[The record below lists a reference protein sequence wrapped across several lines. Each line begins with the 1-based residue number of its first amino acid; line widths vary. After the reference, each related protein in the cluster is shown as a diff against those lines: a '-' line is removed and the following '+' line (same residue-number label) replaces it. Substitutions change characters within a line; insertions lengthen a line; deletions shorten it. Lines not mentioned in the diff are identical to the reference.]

1 MIKILLDTANDSLFE
16 SSLFSLLF
24 ELSPIVPNNLH
35 AKHNFSLFVQG
46 LNFEGIKSK
55 GLHLY
60 LNLGISEK
68 ANLIAFLFSSSKII
82 ESPFFK
88 VFGEEV
94 F

>member
-1 MIKILLDTANDSLFE
+1 LSFLLLV
-16 SSLFSLLF
+16 
-24 ELSPIVPNNLH
+24 LSPIVPKSLQ
-35 AKHNFSLFVQG
+35 AKHNSSILLQG
-46 LNFEGIKSK
+46 LKLSGIKSK

-82 ESPFFK
+82 ASPFFK

-94 F
+94 FSLFSLTSLI

>member
-1 MIKILLDTANDSLFE
+1 MLSFLASSDNASVIKTLLDIANDSFFE
-16 SSLFSLLF
+16 SSLFSLIL

-68 ANLIAFLFSSSKII
+68 LNF
-82 ESPFFK
+82 
-88 VFGEEV
+88 
-94 F
+94 